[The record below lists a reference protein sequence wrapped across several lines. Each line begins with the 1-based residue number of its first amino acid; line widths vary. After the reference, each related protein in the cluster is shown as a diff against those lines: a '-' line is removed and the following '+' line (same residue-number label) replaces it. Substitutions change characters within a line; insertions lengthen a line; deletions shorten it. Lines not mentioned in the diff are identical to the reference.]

1 MLELK
6 NDVEKL
12 KSEFQKAREAVLDT
26 GAEGENASVLPSISE
41 VLVAEVMNIGTEVS
55 LVTKSVESLSESVH
69 ETLEAFHKRQEKER
83 NVLCE
88 RLNRVETTVGVL
100 RDQLVPSSKGKLLG
114 LKRSHWL
121 FVAGQH

>member
-1 MLELK
+1 M
-6 NDVEKL
+6 EKL

-114 LKRSHWL
+114 LKRSH
-121 FVAGQH
+121 